1 MNYVDIPTNPTV
13 LSLCAGIG
21 GLDLGIGLAFPGART
36 IGFVERE
43 AACCEILVSRMEE
56 GRLDPAPIWTDVK
69 TFDGRPWRGAVD
81 ILCAGYPCQPFSTAG
96 RRKGDKDP
104 RHLWPDIRRIIDE
117 CGPTYLVL
125 ENVQGHV
132 SKGLREVLESLME
145 LGYRCEWGVYSAA
158 QAGAPHRRNR
168 VFILAYSRSAGPQG
182 GDARPGESCGEVG
195 ERAPVGSERADLP
208 LAHSAGLRGEHRGDE
223 PGSGEE
229 GRETRQHENGTS
241 ASDQPSDRG
250 EDLADTELQYVERCG
265 DTRVV
270 SEEAGEVEP
279 QVSQLDAPG
288 CQGED
293 LADPRGCGRGK
304 DATTAQ
310 GGEPDAGG
318 GCAGEPD
325 FPPGP
330 EGDWSGIPEELW
342 PATESTIRGVAHG
355 VPVRVDQLRALGN
368 AVVPQQAA
376 LAIREL
382 WGRLS
387 NHNPVN

>member
-1 MNYVDIPTNPTV
+1 MSHVDIPTNPTV

-104 RHLWPDIRRIIDE
+104 RHLWPDIRRIVEE
-117 CGPTYLVL
+117 CAPTYLVL
-125 ENVQGHV
+125 ENVQGHI
-132 SKGLREVLESLME
+132 SKGLPEVLESLME
-145 LGYRCEWGVYSAA
+145 LGYGCEWGVYSAA

-208 LAHSAGLRGEHRGDE
+208 LAHCNHDE
-223 PGSGEE
+223 
-229 GRETRQHENGTS
+229 QV
-241 ASDQPSDRG
+241 
-250 EDLADTELQYVERCG
+250 ADTELQYVERCG

-279 QVSQLDAPG
+279 QVSQLDASG